1 MFFESR
7 GWLDSDCEDD
17 FHSVNGGNHITR
29 HAYQLS
35 KRDFIQVLECYILV
49 CKLYWLFILI
59 LLLCGCF
66 GSCCSL
72 LRLFYYYHIISS
84 VLACGLFAPSVK
96 SKLHVL

>member
-35 KRDFIQVLECYILV
+35 KRDFIQVLVLYSCVQTILALHTDITIV
-49 CKLYWLFILI
+49 RVLWFMLFPFEAV
-59 LLLCGCF
+59 LLL
-66 GSCCSL
+66 L
-72 LRLFYYYHIISS
+72 YH
-84 VLACGLFAPSVK
+84 L
-96 SKLHVL
+96 

>member
-35 KRDFIQVLECYILV
+35 KERFHSSPRVLYSCVQTILALHTQKFIHTDNYYCAGALV
-49 CKLYWLFILI
+49 HAVPF
-59 LLLCGCF
+59 
-66 GSCCSL
+66 
-72 LRLFYYYHIISS
+72 
-84 VLACGLFAPSVK
+84 
-96 SKLHVL
+96 

>member
-35 KRDFIQVLECYILV
+35 KRDFIQVLECNILV

-59 LLLCGCF
+59 FTIVLVLWFMLFPFEAVLLL
-66 GSCCSL
+66 L
-72 LRLFYYYHIISS
+72 YH
-84 VLACGLFAPSVK
+84 L
-96 SKLHVL
+96 